1 MGWKG
6 RGCAQEDT
14 FEEQNILSELG
25 SKTGTSSQLRKERHC
40 LRELPQAPPP
50 RYALRYH
57 WQQVSHPGPK
67 FDRPES

>member
-25 SKTGTSSQLRKERHC
+25 SKTVRKSMG
-40 LRELPQAPPP
+40 P
-50 RYALRYH
+50 RL
-57 WQQVSHPGPK
+57 
-67 FDRPES
+67 